1 MKSKSKPQSEKP
13 VIDAGMIQTIPIAR
27 AKEIIDEEGIAYTDE
42 ELKEVL
48 QLVSKVVSITT
59 CHYERLKQKEA
70 RIININTITTHET
83 TSLPLH
89 PCQHRRAS

>member
-1 MKSKSKPQSEKP
+1 MKTKSNMQFEKLEIE
-13 VIDAGMIQTIPIAR
+13 VGQIHTIPITR
-27 AKEIIDEEGIAYTDE
+27 AKEIVGEEGIDYTDE

-48 QLVSKVVSITT
+48 QFVSKVVSFTT
-59 CHYERLKQKEA
+59 LHYERLKQRET
-70 RIININTITTHET
+70 IVININTNTTHET